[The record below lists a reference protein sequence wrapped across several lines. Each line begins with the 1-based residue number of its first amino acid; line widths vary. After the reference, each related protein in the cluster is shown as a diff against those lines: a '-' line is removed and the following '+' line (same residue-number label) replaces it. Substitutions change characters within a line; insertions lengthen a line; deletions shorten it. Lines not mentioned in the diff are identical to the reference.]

1 MVSYGPIE
9 PKANEVVTPSPLVG
23 APPPPHAYNPRFSR
37 GVTLLSALVLCI
49 SIAIVA
55 WLSFDVPRV
64 DRVPDAERALSH
76 MVGRLMDLEAG
87 LKTRPV
93 WEQYLYEVTMG
104 SDANDRAQAIDW
116 YRELA
121 EESPDPYVD
130 LHQAILEG
138 EAGRKQDIQH
148 KIGQWARQIE
158 PYPVFARMLEAG
170 YVDAH
175 VAPDYALDLQAQLAE
190 QPLNGWFYSILAT
203 RIAERSGDRSLLA
216 TIDASSQQRTAVLLW
231 RARAFAFLELVLML
245 AGLTVLGWWLRLKT
259 RQAIFQVGSAELPPL
274 WAGRLGLGVLL
285 RGGAVGALLTVAFLF
300 TAMDYPSLR
309 ALAVP
314 LSNFPLL
321 ALAYYHLL
329 RPQGLTFWSGFG
341 LHIEPRRL
349 GQLGL
354 AVVAIVAAGLVG
366 EWVMGRLAEPLNLAS
381 HWTEW
386 FDGDLVWGS
395 PSTLAVSL
403 IEYVLFA
410 PVFEELAFRGLMFGV
425 LRRRFHWWPA
435 AVLSAALFALA
446 HGYGLI
452 GFLSVFWSG
461 MIWAWAY
468 ERTGS
473 LWPGMIGHAVN
484 NLLVC
489 LSVMALLRA

>member
-1 MVSYGPIE
+1 
-9 PKANEVVTPSPLVG
+9 
-23 APPPPHAYNPRFSR
+23 
-37 GVTLLSALVLCI
+37 
-49 SIAIVA
+49 
-55 WLSFDVPRV
+55 
-64 DRVPDAERALSH
+64 
-76 MVGRLMDLEAG
+76 MDLEAG
-87 LKTRPV
+87 LKTRPI
-93 WEQYLYEVTMG
+93 WEQFLYEVTMG
-104 SDANDRAQAIDW
+104 SDANDRAQAITW

-121 EESPDPYVD
+121 EESSDPYVD

-138 EAGRKQDIQH
+138 EAGRHQDIQR
-148 KIGQWARQIE
+148 KIAKWARQSD
-158 PYPVFARMLEAG
+158 PYPVFATLLEAA
-170 YVDAH
+170 YIDAH
-175 VAPDYALDLQAQLAE
+175 VAPAYAFDLQARLAE
-190 QPLNGWFYSILAT
+190 QPVNGWFYSTLAT
-203 RIAERSGDRSLLA
+203 RIAERSGNRPLLA

-231 RARAFAFLELVLML
+231 RARAFAILEFTLML
-245 AGLTVLGWWLRLKT
+245 AGLMVLGWWLRRRT

-285 RGGAVGALLTVAFLF
+285 RGGAVGALLTVTFLF
-300 TAMDYPSLR
+300 TSMDYPSLR

-329 RPQGLTFWSGFG
+329 RPQGLSFWSGFG
-341 LHIEPRRL
+341 LHVEPRRL
-349 GQLGL
+349 GHLGL
-354 AVVAIVAAGLVG
+354 AVVAVVAAGLVG
-366 EWVMGRLAEPLNLAS
+366 EWVMGRIAEPLNLAS

-386 FDGDLVWGS
+386 FDADLVWGS
-395 PSTLAVSL
+395 PPTLVVSL
-403 IEYVLFA
+403 MEYVLFA
-410 PVFEELAFRGLMFGV
+410 PVFEELAFRGLLFGV

-435 AVLSAALFALA
+435 ALLSATLFALA

-452 GFLSVFWSG
+452 GFLSVLWSG
-461 MIWAWAY
+461 VIWAWAY

>member
-1 MVSYGPIE
+1 VDHDRTIE
-9 PKANEVVTPSPLVG
+9 STANEAVAPAPLVG
-23 APPPPHAYNPRFSR
+23 APPPPHPYNPQFSKM
-37 GVTLLSALVLCI
+37 VTLLSAVILCL
-49 SIAIVA
+49 SIATVA

-87 LKTRPV
+87 LRTRPV
-93 WEQYLYEVTMG
+93 WEQFFYEVTMG

-138 EAGRKQDIQH
+138 EAGRSQDVQR
-148 KIGQWARQIE
+148 KIAKWSRQSE
-158 PYPVFARMLEAG
+158 PYPLFAKLLQAA
-170 YVDAH
+170 YVDAR
-175 VAPDYALDLQAQLAE
+175 VAPVYAFDLQAQLAE
-190 QPLNGWFYSILAT
+190 QPVTGWFYSTLAT
-203 RIAERSGDRSLLA
+203 RIAERSGNRSLLA
-216 TIDASSQQRTAVLLW
+216 TIDASSQQRTAVLLG
-231 RARAFAFLELVLML
+231 RARAFAVLEFSLML
-245 AGLTVLGWWLRLKT
+245 AGLIVLGWWLRRRT
-259 RQAIFQVGSAELPPL
+259 RQAVLRVGSAELPPL
-274 WAGRLGLGVLL
+274 WAGRLGVAVLL
-285 RGGAVGALLTVAFLF
+285 RGGAVGALLTVIFLF
-300 TAMDYPSLR
+300 TAMDHPSLR

-329 RPQGLTFWSGFG
+329 RPQGLTFWTGFG
-341 LHIEPRRL
+341 LHIPPRRL
-349 GQLGL
+349 GHLGL
-354 AVVAIVAAGLVG
+354 AVVAVVAAGLVG
-366 EWVMGRLAEPLNLAS
+366 EWVMGRIAEPLNLVS

-386 FDGDLVWGS
+386 FDADLVWGS
-395 PSTLAVSL
+395 PPALAVSL
-403 IEYVLFA
+403 MEYVLFA
-410 PVFEELAFRGLMFGV
+410 PVFEEFAFRGLLFGV
-425 LRRRFHWWPA
+425 LRRRFQWGPA
-435 AVLSAALFALA
+435 ALTSAALFALA

-461 MIWAWAY
+461 IIWAWAY

-473 LWPGMIGHAVN
+473 LWPGMIGHAIN